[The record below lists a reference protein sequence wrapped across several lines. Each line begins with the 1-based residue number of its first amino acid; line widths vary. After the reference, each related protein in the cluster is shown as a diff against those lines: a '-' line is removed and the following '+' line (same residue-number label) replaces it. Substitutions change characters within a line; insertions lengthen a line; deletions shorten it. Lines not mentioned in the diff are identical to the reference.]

1 VIDYFDNVDHN
12 HAGEVADLVLANY
25 KKDTDGGYGGIWFD
39 DFGWWT
45 IATYR
50 AEEKSFFSSYKDQF
64 RAVRVECWKHFT
76 ENAPFVWDRHKPG
89 MFDEYG
95 PSVEGGVWN
104 EYWDG
109 TPSKYTGPKDGNPSL
124 ANQQGVQNTVSNV
137 LYLIAALRLGAVDKD
152 AKSAAD
158 KEYDFVAWWLLGG
171 WRVEASY
178 LVVGVQEARSRA
190 GEPLLWG
197 EAKGTRL

>member
-1 VIDYFDNVDHN
+1 MTTYRDAAAAKFKLLINALNPDSKPSFWRVAHSFDTVIDYFDNVDHN

-137 LYLIAALRLGAVDKD
+137 LYL
-152 AKSAAD
+152 
-158 KEYDFVAWWLLGG
+158 
-171 WRVEASY
+171 
-178 LVVGVQEARSRA
+178 
-190 GEPLLWG
+190 
-197 EAKGTRL
+197 